1 MARNLTCIVCPL
13 GCRLTV
19 TDPAETGDASAGSAL
34 VVSGN
39 RCARGAAYAEEEIR
53 APKRMVTATC
63 RIASA
68 GTAGAGG
75 AGRFDRPR
83 RVPVKSSAPCP
94 REYVDELI
102 ADIYALSVG
111 APVARGARLIENWKG
126 RGIDVVAARSIE

>member
-19 TDPAETGDASAGSAL
+19 EEPAGGDL
-34 VVSGN
+34 IVSGN

-63 RIASA
+63 RIAPHGA
-68 GTAGAGG
+68 AGAEARA

-94 REYVDELI
+94 REFVDELI
-102 ADIYALSVG
+102 ADIYALSVP